1 MRPLYGFAILV
12 VLLWVPQAGA
22 DEQKDKPPKEGKA
35 ELQELSIHTPNGWW
49 LRCFPNGSG
58 SVGFGSALCFAQFK
72 AGTIDFGAAE
82 KQLRAVTAK
91 EGAIGTH
98 FAVAF
103 HEKGSTSTT
112 SVYTKDV
119 KVVLGL
125 FDKAADKKSLE
136 IKIGGAQFDKVWKDN
151 PPSLK
156 RE

>member
-1 MRPLYGFAILV
+1 MRPLYGFALLV
-12 VLLWVPQAGA
+12 VLPWVPQAGA
-22 DEQKDKPPKEGKA
+22 DEPKDKNTKEGKA

-58 SVGFGSALCFAQFK
+58 SVGFGSGPCFAKFK
-72 AGTIDFGAAE
+72 AGTIDFVAAE
-82 KQLRAVTAK
+82 RQLRAVTAE

-103 HEKGSTSTT
+103 HEKGSTSTIST
-112 SVYTKDV
+112 YTKDV

-125 FDKAADKKSLE
+125 FDKAADKKALE
-136 IKIGGAQFDKVWKDN
+136 IGVGGDQFDKVWKDN

>member
-1 MRPLYGFAILV
+1 MRPLYGLAILV
-12 VLLWVPQAGA
+12 VLPWVPQAGA
-22 DEQKDKPPKEGKA
+22 DEPKDKTPKEGQA

-58 SVGFGSALCFAQFK
+58 SVGFGSALCFAAFK
-72 AGTIDFGAAE
+72 AGTIDFKGAE

-91 EGAIGTH
+91 GGALGTH

-103 HEKGSTSTT
+103 HEKGSTATI
-112 SVYTKDV
+112 SVYTKDA

-125 FDKAADKKSLE
+125 FDKAADKKARAIE
-136 IKIGGAQFDKVWKDN
+136 IGGAQFDKVWKDN